1 MPADVVCVIDVS
13 GSMGSAATFEGPD
26 GSQINPQG
34 LTLMD
39 ITKYACRAVA
49 HMLQPGDRLGLVT
62 FNTAGVIKTKLTE
75 MTDAGK
81 AKVSGDIEKVHF
93 SAAVYCCR
101 ALLPCIAAVH
111 CCCALLPHPPTP
123 RSSSVWRSVAVNS
136 SGLVLV
142 AVAARRRDQHLGW
155 PLEGDGG
162 ASGGGRGGRRR
173 AAADHAAADGRSVG
187 HPAAGGR
194 GIRDEEL
201 QRR

>member
-93 SAAVYCCR
+93 SAAVYCCC
-101 ALLPCIAAVH
+101 ALLLCIAAVH
-111 CCCALLPHPPTP
+111 CCCALL
-123 RSSSVWRSVAVNS
+123 
-136 SGLVLV
+136 LCC
-142 AVAARRRDQHLGW
+142 
-155 PLEGDGG
+155 
-162 ASGGGRGGRRR
+162 
-173 AAADHAAADGRSVG
+173 AAAPTHSSLLLRLAVRCGEQFWTG
-187 HPAAGGR
+187 AGCSCGTEA
-194 GIRDEEL
+194 GPTSGMAS
-201 QRR
+201 